1 MPATRASNAS
11 ALILV
16 ISNIANEAAASLV
29 DSFPL
34 GAASLITASA
44 FHQSFKGG
52 LEVNDFASS
61 QIKINGA
68 PAPIVE
74 ISGVVTTIC
83 SFIPPEFYY
92 IQPADRKYVCAEM
105 NAFFTYFL
113 SQLNCK
119 KINPPSVRSFSG
131 PNLNKI
137 EWIKIASEANIPVW
151 PVNIANSID
160 TGKGAIGKSKLKFH
174 TCSVIGSNI
183 IGRKPPGTLEHY
195 MFDLQRIFDVPFL
208 TCHFISN
215 RPGKYFLAEM
225 ITRPD
230 IIPAANRGAIVNYF
244 S

>member
-1 MPATRASNAS
+1 MPEARANNAC

-16 ISNIANEAAASLV
+16 ISNIANEAAARLV
-29 DSFPL
+29 EDFPP

-44 FHQSFKGG
+44 FNQSFKGG
-52 LEVNDFASS
+52 FNVNDFAASH
-61 QIKINGA
+61 IKIDGA
-68 PAPIVE
+68 AVPITD
-74 ISGVVTTIC
+74 ITGVVTTIC

-119 KINPPSVRSFSG
+119 KINRSSVRSFSG

-137 EWIKIASEANIPVW
+137 EWIKIASGANIPVW
-151 PVNIANSID
+151 PVSIANSIE
-160 TGKGAIGKSKLKFH
+160 TSKNAVDRAKVKIH
-174 TCSVIGSNI
+174 TCSVIGDDL
-183 IGRKPPGTLEHY
+183 IGKTPPGPLQNY
-195 MFDLQRIFDVPFL
+195 MFDLQRIFDVCFL
-208 TCHFISN
+208 TCHFVSN
-215 RPGKYFLAEM
+215 RKGEYFLAEM

-230 IIPAANRGAIVNYF
+230 IIPAANREAIVNYF